1 MLCEKMTKILI
12 IDDDHTMCKILS
24 RMVNKIGFDAV
35 CEHTLDA
42 GLNEALSNPYD
53 VVLLDVQLPDGVG
66 LDILPKIR
74 KTLSSPEVIIMTG
87 FGDEDGAEIAIKS
100 GAWDY
105 IQKTDSPRKIIL
117 PLQRVIQ
124 YRSELKR
131 EKKYPVAL
139 NLDGI
144 IGNSSQ
150 MKSCFDLLA
159 QAARSDVN
167 VLITGET
174 GTGKE
179 LFTRAIHKNS
189 KRSEQNFVIV
199 DCTALPK
206 TLVESL
212 LFGHKKGAFTGA
224 DETREGL
231 VLQAHGGTLFLDE
244 VGELPYSIQKVF
256 LRVLQDYHFRPV
268 GGKQEVKSDF
278 RLVAATNRNLD
289 QWVQAGRFRDD
300 LLYRLRA
307 LRINLPPLREHPED
321 IGQMAIYYVTKLC
334 ERHQLDQK
342 GFSPEFIEALAAYHW
357 PGNVR
362 ELIKTLEVAVIA
374 AGSSQ
379 ILFSKHLPENIRIQA
394 VQMAVKKDL
403 PSDVLSQKPTDFS
416 DSFLS
421 LKKFRKTAAVQAE
434 REYLQELVSLTKG
447 DIISACRISE
457 LSRSRFYE
465 LIKKY
470 SISIP
475 S

>member
-1 MLCEKMTKILI
+1 MTKILI
-12 IDDDHTMCKILS
+12 IDDDPTMCKILS
-24 RMVNKIGFDAV
+24 GWINQMGLDVV

-53 VVLLDVQLPDGVG
+53 VVLLDVHLPDGIG

-74 KTLSSPEVIIMTG
+74 KTPSSPEVIIMTG
-87 FGDEDGAEIAIKS
+87 FGNEDGAEIAIKS

-105 IQKTDSPRKIIL
+105 IQKTDLPQKIIL
-117 PLQRVIQ
+117 PLRRVIQ
-124 YRSELKR
+124 YRDELKR
-131 EKKYPVAL
+131 EQKYPVAL

-150 MKSCFDLLA
+150 MKSCYDLLA
-159 QAARSDVN
+159 QAASSDVN
-167 VLITGET
+167 VLLTGET

-179 LFTRAIHKNS
+179 LFARAIHENS
-189 KRSEQNFVIV
+189 KRSKQNFVFV
-199 DCTALPK
+199 DCAALPE

-231 VLQAHGGTLFLDE
+231 VIQAHGGTLFLDE
-244 VGELPYSIQKVF
+244 VGELPFSIQKVF
-256 LRVLQDYHFRPV
+256 LRVLQDYRFRPV
-268 GGKQEVKSDF
+268 GSKQEVKSDF

-321 IGQMAIYYVTKLC
+321 IGQMTIYYVTKLC
-334 ERHQLDQK
+334 ERYQLDQK
-342 GFSPEFIEALAAYHW
+342 GFSPEFIEVLSAYQW

-379 ILFSKHLPENIRIQA
+379 ILFSKHLPESIRIHA
-394 VQMAVKKDL
+394 VQTAVKKDL

-416 DSFLS
+416 DSLPS

-434 REYLQELVSLTKG
+434 REYLQELVSLTQG
-447 DIISACRISE
+447 DIKATCRISE

-465 LIKKY
+465 LIKKHN
-470 SISIP
+470 ISVP